1 MFFKPCMIVNVPTL
15 KKINTLLLVLIVAV
29 NLFTLVLP
37 LEPAVSFWLRK
48 HFSHTTQKLQTQV
61 NATPTGSSNDPSI
74 PNDNRIVI
82 PTMQLNEPVYEGTSP
97 YTVNKGVWRFPS
109 SSTPDKGGNTVL
121 IGHRFT
127 YHNAAVFYHLDLL
140 LPGQT
145 LAVYW
150 NHKAYRYKVTAVDVV
165 APSDAAIEYPTQD
178 ARLTIF
184 TCTPL
189 WTTKSRLVV
198 TAELIKDPS

>member
-1 MFFKPCMIVNVPTL
+1 VYATYVSHL
-15 KKINTLLLVLIVAV
+15 KKINTLVLVLIILV
-29 NLFTLVLP
+29 NLSTLLLP
-37 LEPAVSFWLRK
+37 LEPAVSFWFRK
-48 HFSHTTQKLQTQV
+48 RSPQATQKLQTQV
-61 NATPTGSSNDPSI
+61 NNAATDTTNPPVPDGNSIIIPS
-74 PNDNRIVI
+74 
-82 PTMQLNEPVYEGTSP
+82 MLLNQPIIEGTSP

-150 NHKAYRYKVTAVDVV
+150 NHKAYRYKVTAADVV
-165 APSDAAIEYPTQD
+165 APSDTAIENPTAD

-189 WTTKSRLVV
+189 WTSKSRLVV
-198 TAELIKDPS
+198 TAELIKEPS